1 MLRAKFTERRMPARG
16 LIEPITKRT
25 NHTIGSRAMLV
36 YCS

>member
-1 MLRAKFTERRMPARG
+1 MLRAKFMKLHIPVRG